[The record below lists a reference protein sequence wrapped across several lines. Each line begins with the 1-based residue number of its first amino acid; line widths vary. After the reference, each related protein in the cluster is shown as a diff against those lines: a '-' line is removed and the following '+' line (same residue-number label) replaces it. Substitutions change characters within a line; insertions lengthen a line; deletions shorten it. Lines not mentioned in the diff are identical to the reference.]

1 MNYRLFLIITTI
13 KVFLKCLVTY
23 LLIRHFNSE
32 IKSFTEY
39 IELKI
44 SSFSSFVI
52 ETQKE
57 FEYNTKKYLEKKVSI
72 LENTVNRLNE
82 QLTYIIQKNKE
93 NTIEFDKFK
102 EKNKINYEKYKLLEK
117 KITMLEN
124 ILLNPKSVVNPEPV
138 QITIQDIDILNVVRL
153 LSEKNELLEKKIEE
167 KDDNIQL
174 ILSRLEILEN
184 KNSVFNK
191 KFSIIERKISSL
203 EKENI
208 EIKKKNSDLE
218 KMLIIKDV
226 IDNVIED
233 VIKISNKSSQT
244 ITDCFITKNSLSEIF
259 HNQEQKR
266 YIKTIDTLLEQ
277 EKILI
282 KRYCELWIKFNK
294 VKGKSLIF
302 PDGFNTLYYDDGKI
316 KIKDNTL
323 HLLSKNYIHTNR
335 LIEIVFAKFFIDK
348 INKDLLQFYINDK
361 NPKILL
367 VHRFDIRTDIPI
379 VCNDDIEL
387 LNLENQCL
395 RGIYYVM
402 IKRKT
407 SFERFLSTYET
418 IITNM

>member
-57 FEYNTKKYLEKKVSI
+57 FEYNTKKYLEKKVGI
-72 LENTVNRLNE
+72 LENTINILNE
-82 QLTYIIQKNKE
+82 QLAYIIQKNKE
-93 NTIEFDKFK
+93 NTIEFDKLK
-102 EKNKINYEKYKLLEK
+102 EKNKINYEKYKLIEK
-117 KITMLEN
+117 KITVLEN
-124 ILLNPKSVVNPEPV
+124 ILPNPKSIVNPES
-138 QITIQDIDILNVVRL
+138 IQNIDIFSVIRI
-153 LSEKNELLEKKIEE
+153 LSEKNELLEKKVEE

-174 ILSRLEILEN
+174 ILTRLEILEN

-208 EIKKKNSDLE
+208 ELKKKNDLE
-218 KMLIIKDV
+218 KIFIIKDV
-226 IDNVIED
+226 IDSVIND

-407 SFERFLSTYET
+407 AFERFLSTYET

>member
-57 FEYNTKKYLEKKVSI
+57 FEYNTKKYLEKKVGI
-72 LENTVNRLNE
+72 LENTINILNE
-82 QLTYIIQKNKE
+82 QLAYIIQKNKE
-93 NTIEFDKFK
+93 NTIEFDKLK
-102 EKNKINYEKYKLLEK
+102 EKNKINYEKYKLIEK
-117 KITMLEN
+117 KITVLEN
-124 ILLNPKSVVNPEPV
+124 ILPNPKSIVNPES
-138 QITIQDIDILNVVRL
+138 IQNIDIFSVIRI
-153 LSEKNELLEKKIEE
+153 LSEKNELLEKKVEE

-174 ILSRLEILEN
+174 ILTRLEILEN

-208 EIKKKNSDLE
+208 ELKKKNDLE
-218 KMLIIKDV
+218 KIFIIKDV
-226 IDNVIED
+226 IDSVIND

-244 ITDCFITKNSLSEIF
+244 ITDCFITQNSLSEIF